1 MDISETDL
9 LGWSRIFALTLGMG
23 WAAWMDHKERRVKN
37 EHWLVWVKP
46 ALFLWALDLM
56 YQGADWTIYLTASAA
71 VAYASGAILG
81 RPTLSDIRAGSRMDQ
96 SVALWYL
103 VSICGIVFGA
113 LQYQSVNPIDVLLGN
128 ETGLG
133 ALWWS
138 TFAVLPIII
147 IIDMAWRLR
156 MLHGGADAKALMWVA
171 VLIPNWSTMPLTFS
185 SATPDALFA
194 LPPVFSLLMW
204 GGLSFLAIPFIL
216 LFLNVFR
223 GHVRKASDLLLAWH
237 ASQLPRSEVLN
248 RHVWLLTTLVEKP
261 DGTVEVYHRKRAP
274 RKTPTDEQLSSAL
287 FELEEAGV
295 KQVWVSAKLPLL
307 VFLFPAIIPMI
318 LLGDP
323 MAMLMPLLGFE

>member
-1 MDISETDL
+1 MSLTEIEI
-9 LGWSRIFALTLGMG
+9 LGWSRIFTLLLGMG

-71 VAYASGAILG
+71 VAYASGAVLG
-81 RPTLSDIRAGSRMDQ
+81 RPTFSDIKKGSRMDQ

-103 VSICGIVFGA
+103 ASLCGIIFGA
-113 LQYQSVNPIDVLLGN
+113 LQYQSVNPIDVILGT

-138 TFAVLPIII
+138 TFAVLPFIIL
-147 IIDMAWRLR
+147 IDIAWRLR

-171 VLIPNWSTMPLTFS
+171 LLIPNWSTMPLTYS
-185 SATPDALFA
+185 SATSDALFT
-194 LPPVFSLLMW
+194 LPPAFSLLVW
-204 GGLSFLAIPFIL
+204 GGFAFLVIPFIL
-216 LFLNVFR
+216 LFLNIFR
-223 GHVRKASDLLLAWH
+223 GHVRKVSDLLLAWH
-237 ASQLPRSEVLN
+237 ASKLPRSEVMN

-261 DGTVEVYHRKRAP
+261 DGSVEVYHRKRAP

-287 FELEEAGV
+287 LELEEAGV
-295 KQVWVSAKLPLL
+295 EQVWVSQKLPLL

-323 MAMLMPLLGFE
+323 MAIIMPMLGIV

>member
-1 MDISETDL
+1 MSLTEIEI
-9 LGWSRIFALTLGMG
+9 LGWSRISTLLLGMG

-71 VAYASGAILG
+71 VAYASGAVLG
-81 RPTLSDIRAGSRMDQ
+81 RPTFSDIKTGSRMDQ
-96 SVALWYL
+96 SVTLWYL
-103 VSICGIVFGA
+103 ASLCGIIFGA
-113 LQYQSVNPIDVLLGN
+113 LQYQSVNPIDVILGT

-138 TFAVLPIII
+138 TFAVLLFIIL
-147 IIDMAWRLR
+147 IDIAWRLR
-156 MLHGGADAKALMWVA
+156 LLHGGADAKALMWVA
-171 VLIPNWSTMPLTFS
+171 LLIPNWSTMPLTFS
-185 SATPDALFA
+185 SVTSDALFA

-204 GGLSFLAIPFIL
+204 GGLAFLAIPFIL
-216 LFLNVFR
+216 LFLNIFR
-223 GHVRKASDLLLAWH
+223 GHVRTFSDLMLAWH
-237 ASQLPRSEVLN
+237 ASKLPRSEVIN

-261 DGTVEVYHRKRAP
+261 DGSIEVYHQKRAP

-295 KQVWVSAKLPLL
+295 EQVWVSQKLPLL
-307 VFLFPAIIPMI
+307 VFLLPAIIPMV

-323 MAMLMPLLGFE
+323 MAMLMPMLGIV

>member
-1 MDISETDL
+1 MSLTEIQI
-9 LGWSRIFALTLGMG
+9 LGWSRISTLLLGMG